1 MSLKIA
7 GGAED
12 NGCPDQELST
22 SDQATAPAS
31 PARSFFMLASMKKYM
46 HWFGSAVAVIG
57 IFFVAIRLRD
67 YSAQI
72 DFKDFGQEIWWV
84 VGACAVAY
92 CIANTLMALAWWN
105 LLVQFGAVTP
115 RHWAIRTY
123 GISQLAKYVPGNI
136 FHLAGRQAMGMAAG
150 VSGWS
155 LAKSTFWELGMLA
168 IAGSL
173 FGALVLPLLVTWL
186 PLQLGLVAFVLAL
199 AVVAV
204 AFAIYFGPAAL
215 RAFGLYVTFV
225 TISGVLFVCLIEMIF
240 PSALTSSSSW
250 IVLCSAYI
258 VAWLIGLVTPGAPAG
273 VGVRELI
280 LVFLLQGL
288 VGESELVLTVVLG
301 RVVTVTGDFLFF
313 LVSSLHKKGKA
324 IAVRGPGTQS

>member
-1 MSLKIA
+1 MSLKMA
-7 GGAED
+7 GGTEE

-22 SDQATAPAS
+22 PDHAIAPAS
-31 PARSFFMLASMKKYM
+31 AARSSSVLGGMKKYM
-46 HWFGSAVAVIG
+46 HWFGSALAVVG

-67 YSAQI
+67 YSGQI
-72 DFKDFGQEIWWV
+72 DFKDFGWEIWWV
-84 VGACAVAY
+84 VGGCAVAY
-92 CIANTLMALAWWN
+92 CIANNLMALAWWN

-115 RHWAIRTY
+115 RRWAIRTY

-150 VSGWS
+150 VPGWS

-168 IAGSL
+168 ISGSI
-173 FGALVLPLLVTWL
+173 FGALVLPLLLPWL
-186 PLQLGLVAFVLAL
+186 PLQLGIVAFILAL
-199 AVVAV
+199 SVVA
-204 AFAIYFGPAAL
+204 AGFAMYFGRAAV

-225 TISGVLFVCLIEMIF
+225 TISGVLFVCLIEMIS
-240 PSALTSSSSW
+240 PSAITSSSGW

-258 VAWLIGLVTPGAPAG
+258 VAWFIGLVTPGAPAG

-313 LVSSLHKKGKA
+313 LASWLLKKSEP
-324 IAVRGPGTQS
+324 IAA

>member
-1 MSLKIA
+1 MSLRTA
-7 GGAED
+7 GGTEE
-12 NGCPDQELST
+12 NSCPDQELSILG
-22 SDQATAPAS
+22 QATAPAS
-31 PARSFFMLASMKKYM
+31 SGRSSSMLAGMKKYM

-67 YSAQI
+67 YSSQI

-84 VGACAVAY
+84 VGGCAVAY
-92 CIANTLMALAWWN
+92 SIANNLMALAWWN

-115 RHWAIRTY
+115 RRWAIRTY

-186 PLQLGLVAFVLAL
+186 PLQLGLIAFVLAL

-204 AFAIYFGPAAL
+204 AFAMYFGPAAL

-240 PSALTSSSSW
+240 PSAITSSSSW

-280 LVFLLQGL
+280 LVFLLHGL
-288 VGESELVLTVVLG
+288 VGENELVLTVVLG

-313 LVSSLHKKGKA
+313 VVSWLQKN
-324 IAVRGPGTQS
+324 

>member
-1 MSLKIA
+1 MSLKMA
-7 GGAED
+7 GGAHEK
-12 NGCPDQELST
+12 GRPDQELLASEQET
-22 SDQATAPAS
+22 ATRSS
-31 PARSFFMLASMKKYM
+31 PMLAGVKKYM

-72 DFKDFGQEIWWV
+72 DFKNFGQDIWWV
-84 VGACAVAY
+84 VGGCAVAY
-92 CIANTLMALAWWN
+92 CLANNLMALAWWN
-105 LLVQFGAVTP
+105 LLVQFGSVTP
-115 RHWAIRTY
+115 RRWAIRTY

-150 VSGWS
+150 VSGWT

-173 FGALVLPLLVTWL
+173 FGALVLPLVVPWL
-186 PLQLGLVAFVLAL
+186 PLPLGIAAFVVAL

-204 AFAIYFGPAAL
+204 GFAMYFGRAAL
-215 RAFGLYVTFV
+215 RAFGLYLTFV

-240 PSALTSSSSW
+240 PSAITSSSGW

-258 VAWLIGLVTPGAPAG
+258 VAWFIGLVTPGAPAG

-301 RVVTVTGDFLFF
+301 RVVTVAGDFLFF
-313 LVSSLHKKGKA
+313 LVSWLLKKSDPVTA
-324 IAVRGPGTQS
+324 

>member
-1 MSLKIA
+1 
-7 GGAED
+7 
-12 NGCPDQELST
+12 
-22 SDQATAPAS
+22 
-31 PARSFFMLASMKKYM
+31 MKKYM
-46 HWFGSAVAVIG
+46 HWFGSAIAVIG

-67 YSAQI
+67 YSDQI
-72 DFKDFGQEIWWV
+72 DFKDLGWEIWWA
-84 VGACAVAY
+84 VGGCAVAY
-92 CIANTLMALAWWN
+92 CLANNLMALAWWN

-115 RHWAIRTY
+115 RRWAIRTY

-150 VSGWS
+150 VPGWA
-155 LAKSTFWELGMLA
+155 LAKSTFWELGFLA

-186 PLQLGLVAFVLAL
+186 PLELGAAAFVLTL
-199 AVVAV
+199 AVVAG
-204 AFAIYFGPAAL
+204 ALAIYFGPAAL
-215 RAFGLYVTFV
+215 RAFALYVSFV
-225 TISGVLFVCLIEMIF
+225 TMSGVLFVCLIETIF
-240 PSALTSSSSW
+240 PSAVTSASGW
-250 IVLCSAYI
+250 IVLCSAYV

-288 VGESELVLTVVLG
+288 VGESELLLTVVLG

-313 LVSSLHKKGKA
+313 LVSWLLKKRTPISA
-324 IAVRGPGTQS
+324 

>member
-1 MSLKIA
+1 MSLKMA
-7 GGAED
+7 GGVEE
-12 NGCPDQELST
+12 NGHPDQELST
-22 SDQATAPAS
+22 PDRAVAPAS
-31 PARSFFMLASMKKYM
+31 VGRGSSVLAGMKKYM

-67 YSAQI
+67 YSDQI
-72 DFKDFGQEIWWV
+72 DFKDLGWEIWWA
-84 VGACAVAY
+84 VGGCAVAY
-92 CIANTLMALAWWN
+92 CLANNLMALAWWN

-115 RHWAIRTY
+115 RRWAIRTY

-150 VSGWS
+150 VPGWA
-155 LAKSTFWELGMLA
+155 LAKSTFWELGFLA

-173 FGALVLPLLVTWL
+173 FGALVLPLLITWL
-186 PLQLGLVAFVLAL
+186 PLELGAAAFVLAL
-199 AVVAV
+199 AVVAGALAV
-204 AFAIYFGPAAL
+204 YFGPAAL
-215 RAFGLYVTFV
+215 RAFALYVSFV
-225 TISGVLFVCLIEMIF
+225 TISGVLFVCLIETIF
-240 PSALTSSSSW
+240 PSAVTSPSGW
-250 IVLCSAYI
+250 IVLCSAYV

-288 VGESELVLTVVLG
+288 VGESELLLTVVLG

-313 LVSSLHKKGKA
+313 LVSWLLKQRTP
-324 IAVRGPGTQS
+324 IAA